1 MILSLSALSQ
11 TLHVY
16 VCSLKKKR
24 KRVHSVTH
32 IYVRTTNVQSV
43 GTKRERHNRTV
54 QRTTLDCEP
63 GTEVDDGKRVNA
75 ACRRGEHQ
83 WAATNTIRRGND
95 TDTRIRG
102 HEYTQRSG
110 TRVSFLFTV
119 RPPSTRFSV
128 RRVKGVDRQ
137 GRFVVSLYRRNQ

>member
-24 KRVHSVTH
+24 KRVHNVTH
-32 IYVRTTNVQSV
+32 IYVRTSNVQSV
-43 GTKRERHNRTV
+43 GTKHERHNRTV

-83 WAATNTIRRGND
+83 
-95 TDTRIRG
+95 
-102 HEYTQRSG
+102 
-110 TRVSFLFTV
+110 
-119 RPPSTRFSV
+119 
-128 RRVKGVDRQ
+128 
-137 GRFVVSLYRRNQ
+137 